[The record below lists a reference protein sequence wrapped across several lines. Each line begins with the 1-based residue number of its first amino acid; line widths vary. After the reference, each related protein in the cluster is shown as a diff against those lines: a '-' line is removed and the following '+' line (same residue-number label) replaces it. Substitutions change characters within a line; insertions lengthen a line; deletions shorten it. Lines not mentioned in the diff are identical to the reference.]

1 VHHVTMYAGGGRM
14 IEAPHT
20 GSVVRTVPVRSVE
33 YFGAR
38 RY

>member
-1 VHHVTMYAGGGRM
+1 MYAGGGRM

-20 GSVVRTVPVRSVE
+20 GAAVRIVPVRARG
-33 YFGAR
+33 YWDAR